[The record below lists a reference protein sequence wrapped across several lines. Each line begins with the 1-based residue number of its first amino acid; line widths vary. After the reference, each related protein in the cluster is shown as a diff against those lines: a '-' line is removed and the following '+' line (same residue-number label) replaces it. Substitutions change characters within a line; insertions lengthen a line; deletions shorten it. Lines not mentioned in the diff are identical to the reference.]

1 MSHNLTLPEEIEIVL
16 MELEENEKKH
26 EKAKIKSPFIKDKNS
41 WRAGYVPPYRA
52 VQQYKIDNSIS
63 ES

>member
-16 MELEENEKKH
+16 MELGESEIINEKTS
-26 EKAKIKSPFIKDKNS
+26 IKSSYLMDPNG

-52 VQQYKIDNSIS
+52 VHQNKIEHSKSGN
-63 ES
+63 